1 MGLIQT
7 ILRGHSMADL
17 TTIFGGAY
25 SAQPAEPKTIKD
37 HALAY
42 ASIGWRIFPAHNI
55 EGSKCSC
62 GDLKCKS
69 PGKHPRFNG
78 WQDAATSDTKQINQ
92 WWDVWPNANIA
103 MATGAQSGV
112 WALDIDVKD
121 SGDYSLEK
129 LVAENGELPET
140 PMQETGSGGNHY
152 FFSYDKRMSNR
163 VSVVPGIDVRA
174 DGGLVI
180 LAPSCNANGKYEFLD
195 CTEPYGEEA
204 VSATP
209 APEWLIEALK
219 PRAQEIKHSTV
230 DSEFVDLVEVQ
241 SALDYL
247 DSYNRDTWLLV
258 GMGLHTVGTE
268 DAFDTWC
275 NWSCK
280 CEEKYDHKDQQKT
293 WKSFSVNRDV
303 KAGIGSIYYEAEKLG
318 WVRPEFNWGEV
329 DCSGLLSK
337 MVNGESTAVDKIKNK
352 PPETTTE
359 SKTEQSNTNAA
370 EEKEKPLERKTQK
383 ENAPEWVKSGN
394 AKRGAGIIDE
404 IADFANATAAKPQPE
419 LSVHS
424 AIAICSLVLGR
435 KYITDN
441 NNMASLYLLSVAKSG
456 SGKEHGKTV
465 IERILKAA
473 DMEQYIG
480 GSKYTSEGAVFS
492 SLIEKPKHITVI
504 DELGR
509 YLEAARSKNDSHKR
523 EVITAMMEAIGRLTD
538 TMRPATYSTMTL
550 TKDQRDDMPS
560 RNIEYPAI
568 TMYSMTTPS
577 TLYDALDVDSIKDGF
592 LGRFLIK
599 ESTIGRQVGKPM
611 KQIDVPENILQW
623 IKEVNARGVGNLGM
637 ISSYD
642 RQPNMVRLPFAKG
655 SWNILDAFELEIFEK
670 QDDLEHLGIES
681 ILTRAKEMAMRL
693 ALIVAL
699 AKNAYATTVDIE
711 SIEWAIEYVKEC
723 YYPAV
728 EQAKKNIGVNAF
740 EKQQEEFYSV
750 IKSYGGKGITSSD
763 MAKISP
769 FRKYKARERGEILN
783 QLKDAELIDLMII
796 PNAAGRPKQVW
807 KAL

>member
-1 MGLIQT
+1 
-7 ILRGHSMADL
+7 MADL
-17 TTIFGGAY
+17 TNIFGGAY
-25 SAQPAEPKTIKD
+25 KAKLSEPETLKE

-55 EGSKCSC
+55 ENGKCSC
-62 GDLKCKS
+62 GDSKCKS

-78 WQDAATSDTKQINQ
+78 WQDAATSDTKQITQ

-103 MATGAQSGV
+103 MATGLQSGV

-121 SGDYSLEK
+121 NGDYSLEK
-129 LVAENGELPET
+129 LVSENSELPET
-140 PMQETGSGGNHY
+140 PTQETGSGGNHY

-163 VSVVPGIDVRA
+163 VSVVAGIDVRA

-180 LAPSCNANGKYEFLD
+180 LSPSSNANGKYEFID
-195 CTEPYGEEA
+195 CTEPYGDDA
-204 VSATP
+204 VSPAQ

-219 PRAQEIKHSTV
+219 PKSQDIKHSTV
-230 DSEFVDLVEVQ
+230 DSEFVDLVEVA

-247 DSYNRDTWLLV
+247 DSYNRDAWLLV

-275 NWSCK
+275 DWSCK

-293 WKSFSVNRDV
+293 WKSFSVNRDI

-318 WVRPEFNWGEV
+318 WVRPEFNWGKV

-337 MVNGESTAVDKIKNK
+337 ISGESTEKANKIENNAPNYTAERETQETNSDTAVN
-352 PPETTTE
+352 
-359 SKTEQSNTNAA
+359 N
-370 EEKEKPLERKTQK
+370 EKPLEVSIQA
-383 ENAPEWVKSGN
+383 EDNAPEWVKSGN

-550 TKDQRDDMPS
+550 TKEQRDDMPS

-599 ESTIGRQVGKPM
+599 ESTIGRQIGKPM
-611 KQIDVPENILQW
+611 KQIDVPESVLQW
-623 IKEVNARGVGNLGM
+623 IKEVNTRGVGNLGS

-655 SWNILDAFELEIFEK
+655 CWEILDAFELEIFGK
-670 QDDLEHLGIES
+670 QDDLESLGIES
-681 ILTRAKEMAMRL
+681 ILTRAKEMSMRL
-693 ALIVAL
+693 ALIVSL
-699 AKNAYATTVDIE
+699 AKNSFATSVDVE
-711 SIEWAIEYVKEC
+711 SVEWAIEYVKDC

-740 EKQQEEFYSV
+740 EKQQEEFYNV
-750 IKSYGGKGITSSD
+750 IKSYGAKGITSSD
-763 MAKISP
+763 MARISP

-783 QLKDAELIDLMII
+783 QLKDAELIDLMIV
-796 PNAAGRPKQVW
+796 PNPSGRPKQVW
-807 KAL
+807 KVI

>member
-1 MGLIQT
+1 MESQNQ
-7 ILRGHSMADL
+7 MADL
-17 TTIFGGAY
+17 TNIFGGAY
-25 SAQPAEPKTIKD
+25 IAQPSEPKTTKD

-55 EGSKCSC
+55 ENGKCSC
-62 GDLKCKS
+62 GDAKCKS

-78 WQDAATSDTKQINQ
+78 WQDAATSDTKQIEN
-92 WWDVWPNANIA
+92 WWSVWPNANIA
-103 MATGAQSGV
+103 MATGSHSGV

-121 SGDYSLEK
+121 NGDYSLEK
-129 LVAENGELPET
+129 LISEHGELPET
-140 PMQETGSGGNHY
+140 PTQETGSGGNHY
-152 FFSYDKRMSNR
+152 FFSFDKRMTNR
-163 VSVVPGIDVRA
+163 VSVLDGIDVRT

-180 LAPSCNANGKYEFLD
+180 LAPSSNANGKYEFID
-195 CTEPYGEEA
+195 CTEPYGSEA
-204 VSATP
+204 VSAKA

-219 PRAQEIKHSTV
+219 PKAQELNHSTI
-230 DSEFVDLVEVQ
+230 DSEFVDLVEVS
-241 SALDYL
+241 SALAYL

-268 DAFDTWC
+268 DAFDLWC
-275 NWSCK
+275 DWSCK

-293 WKSFSVNRDV
+293 WKSFSVNRNV
-303 KAGIGSIYYEAEKLG
+303 KAGIGSIYYEAEQLG
-318 WVRPEFNWGEV
+318 WVRPDFEWNGV
-329 DCSGLLSK
+329 DCSGLINK
-337 MVNGESTAVDKIKNK
+337 MINGGQKESQEIKNNA
-352 PPETTTE
+352 PSDSPE
-359 SKTEQSNTNAA
+359 SKTQDINTNTAVKDKKTL
-370 EEKEKPLERKTQK
+370 ETLTGNSEK
-383 ENAPEWVKSGN
+383 APEWVKSGN

-473 DMEQYIG
+473 DMEKYIG

-509 YLEAARSKNDSHKR
+509 YLEAAKSKNDSHKR

-550 TKDQRDDMPS
+550 TKEQRDDMPS

-599 ESTIGRQVGKPM
+599 ESTIGRQIGKPM
-611 KQIDVPENILQW
+611 KQIEVPENILQW
-623 IKEVNARGVGNLGM
+623 IKEVNARGAGNLGFV
-637 ISSYD
+637 SSYD
-642 RQPNMVRLPFAKG
+642 MPPNTVRLNFGKG
-655 SWNILDAFELEIFEK
+655 CWPMLDAFELEIFKK
-670 QDDLEHLGIES
+670 QDDLENLGIES

-693 ALIVAL
+693 SLIVSL
-699 AKNAYATTVDIE
+699 AKNPFANDIDTE
-711 SIEWAIEYVKEC
+711 SLQWAIEYVKEC

-750 IKSYGGKGITSSD
+750 IKSYGAKGITSSD
-763 MAKISP
+763 MARVSP

-783 QLKDAELIDLMII
+783 QLKDAELIDLMVM
-796 PNAAGRPKQVW
+796 PSAGKKPVQVW
-807 KAL
+807 KVI